1 MILKELTQNRLIT
14 IIYFQNGLLKT
25 CKGRVYKL
33 NYFNQTINVINEKK
47 NAISIRLSSIRE
59 IH

>member
-14 IIYFQNGLLKT
+14 IIYFQHGLLKT